1 MLQRSGHSGFAVH
14 IHFLLEAAARV
25 VVVHLHDRAVLFGAD
40 QTVFAV
46 PRIGPAVSG
55 RQHVAVRIVSRLRR
69 VHLRILVQQV
79 ADIAE
84 LRGAFLRRQAIAD
97 AVVGVRVGFGN
108 IARALLRSGQL
119 PFVVVA
125 VIPVD
130 ARILHRCTL
139 VAVVQ
144 RVVDFRNSVQSAL
157 NKESLFTSFQ
167 ITALY
172 RTFLR
177 AVLIYFSKHH
187 NRINGIYQHYHMVFL
202 PDY

>member
-25 VVVHLHDRAVLFGAD
+25 VVVHLHDRTVLFGAD

-46 PRIGPAVSG
+46 PRIGPAVAG
-55 RQHVAVRIVSRLRR
+55 RQHVAVRIVGRLRR
-69 VHLRILVQQV
+69 VDLRILVQQV
-79 ADIAE
+79 AGIAE
-84 LRGAFLRRQAIAD
+84 LRGAFLRRQAVAD

>member
-46 PRIGPAVSG
+46 PRIGPAVAG
-55 RQHVAVRIVSRLRR
+55 RQHVAVRIVGRLRR
-69 VHLRILVQQV
+69 VDLRILVQQV
-79 ADIAE
+79 AGIAE
-84 LRGAFLRRQAIAD
+84 LRGAFLCRQAVAD
-97 AVVGVRVGFGN
+97 AVVGVRVSFGN

-130 ARILHRCTL
+130 ARILHRSTL

-144 RVVDFRNSVQSAL
+144 RIADFRNSVQLDSGQAVVGVVS
-157 NKESLFTSFQ
+157 ERAAVQ
-167 ITALY
+167 
-172 RTFLR
+172 LR
-177 AVLIYFSKHH
+177 AFAV
-187 NRINGIYQHYHMVFL
+187 
-202 PDY
+202 PP